1 MNNEIIDMNG
11 QAISILNIQI
21 YSNWQ
26 FVKLWI
32 HELVTFGYRGFRS
45 VKGEK
50 LKKNAKNITFL
61 IDVTNNAKN
70 KT

>member
-1 MNNEIIDMNG
+1 MNNEIIGMNG

-26 FVKLWI
+26 FAMLWNY
-32 HELVTFGYRGFRS
+32 ELVTFGNRGFRS
-45 VKGEK
+45 VKGWK
-50 LKKNAKNITFL
+50 LKNSKEYYVFDI
-61 IDVTNNAKN
+61 TNNAKN